1 MPIRISGSTGIS
13 GLDGSATTPVLQGAS
28 ANSGIYYS
36 GNTVFVSTSSTNAL
50 TIGPTGNVAF
60 ANSNFSIAG
69 QTISAYSGMM
79 KNRIINGNMRIDQRF
94 AGAANNNIAAPQYQ
108 VDRWYH
114 QGIVAGKLRFQ
125 QNNTNGPGSSATQ
138 LVTGFSNYFGANVV
152 SSNTVNS
159 SDYWFM
165 VQPIEGLNVA
175 DLNWGTPS
183 ASPVTLSFWSY
194 SSIAGTHSGSILS
207 SNVAR
212 SYPFS
217 YTINTANTWQYQTIT
232 IPGDTSSTANWYSN
246 NNIGMYVIY
255 SLGVGSTQS
264 GTAGSWASYNFWA
277 ATGAVQVVNNA
288 NGSFYLTGV
297 QLEKGSQATAFEF
310 RHYTTE
316 FDLCRRYFQKSYND
330 DVIPGTSTDVSIV
343 VAGDWN
349 GGERGISVPLPI
361 RMRASPT
368 VKMWD
373 RAGNINKYSSLNST
387 GASGTWYDNFGSL
400 TLASSGQ
407 SNFLFYPGSSSS
419 LITAIHFWASAE
431 LGPQN

>member
-13 GLDGSATTPVLQGAS
+13 GLDGSATTPVYAGA
-28 ANSGIYYS
+28 NTNIGLFVS
-36 GNTVFVSTSSTNAL
+36 GNTVNVSATSLAV
-50 TIGPTGNVAF
+50 GNTVVS
-60 ANSNFSIAG
+60 NSGVSVGGIAVS
-69 QTISAYSGMM
+69 QYSGMM
-79 KNRIINGNMRIDQRF
+79 KNRIINGDFRIDQRF
-94 AGAANNNIAAPQYQ
+94 NGAANNNIAAPQYQ

-264 GTAGSWASYNFWA
+264 GTTGSWASYNYWA
-277 ATGAVQVVNNA
+277 TTGAVQVVNNS

-297 QLEKGSQATAFEF
+297 QLEKGSQATAWDW

-316 FDLCRRYFQKSYND
+316 LQLCQRYLAYFGNYDQEYIGTAFLYSTGTT
-330 DVIPGTSTDVSIV
+330 GTSQTLFFPV
-343 VAGDWN
+343 
-349 GGERGISVPLPI
+349 
-361 RMRASPT
+361 RMRTKPT
-368 VKMWD
+368 GLVT
-373 RAGNINKYSSLNST
+373 S
-387 GASGTWYDNFGSL
+387 GASNFAVSDGDSGTSFTALNL
-400 TLASSGQ
+400 Q
-407 SNFLFYPGSSSS
+407 SSSPS
-419 LITAIHFWASAE
+419 SMTLSFTLGASRTTFRPHTIYASALGQYFYVSAE
-431 LGPQN
+431 LGIQN